1 MITSVR
7 GCICNSEAGSFR
19 RIYELSM
26 MSQVSSGLSGLLRNE
41 AVLVIVGL
49 VVFLVIGGVVLPAVW
64 SRKKTRR
71 TAALDVLDR
80 LVRWKRDL

>member
-1 MITSVR
+1 VITSVR
-7 GCICNSEAGSFR
+7 GCICNSEGGSFR

-41 AVLVIVGL
+41 AVLIIVGM
-49 VVFLVIGGVVLPAVW
+49 VIFLVIGGVVLPAVW